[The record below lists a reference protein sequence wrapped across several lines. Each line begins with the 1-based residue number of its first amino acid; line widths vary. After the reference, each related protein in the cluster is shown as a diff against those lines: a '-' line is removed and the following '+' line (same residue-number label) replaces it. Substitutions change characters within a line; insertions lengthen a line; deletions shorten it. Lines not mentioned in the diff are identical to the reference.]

1 MIWRGYLEFTYWTCQ
16 RCKRTVPLSMCHW
29 DAGLLVCNVYGCAD
43 RDING
48 SFELREAREIS
59 KDRRELTPD
68 PKTYNPTDVLSQMEH
83 VSARAGF
90 YG

>member
-1 MIWRGYLEFTYWTCQ
+1 M
-16 RCKRTVPLSMCHW
+16 PLSLMRW
-29 DAGLLVCNVYGCAD
+29 DAGLLVCFFNGCAD

-59 KDRRELTPD
+59 KDRRELVPD

-83 VSARAGF
+83 VSARAGI
-90 YG
+90 Y

>member
-16 RCKRTVPLSMCHW
+16 RCQRKVPLSMCHW
-29 DAGLLVCNVYGCAD
+29 DAGLLVCNVYGCQD

-59 KDRRELTPD
+59 KDRRELVPD

-83 VSARAGF
+83 VSARAGV
-90 YG
+90 Y